1 MTGLVRLWCKAPDLR
16 VAGYLCAFVRSH
28 GAPGAFYSRIPRVL
42 ALAMRELSAPLTIT
56 CSFGER
62 DPANRRAAFENQLR
76 NCSDHA
82 PGGRPPDSDTEPDG
96 RCGSLSEGLS
106 EIVSMRH
113 PSLSDT
119 ITVSLCQCA
128 DGFKKR
134 VQGRRQM
141 QTYDPSTFTVGG
153 ACARCLDIN
162 TAAPLTYVVVV
173 RLHSN
178 RSRGV

>member
-62 DPANRRAAFENQLR
+62 GPANRRAAFENQLR

-106 EIVSMRH
+106 EVVSMGR
-113 PSLSDT
+113 PYQSLGHYNGVALS
-119 ITVSLCQCA
+119 VRR
-128 DGFKKR
+128 R
-134 VQGRRQM
+134 VQKESSRAKTNADVRSIYIYCGRSM
-141 QTYDPSTFTVGG
+141 
-153 ACARCLDIN
+153 CAVSG
-162 TAAPLTYVVVV
+162 Y
-173 RLHSN
+173 
-178 RSRGV
+178 